1 MKRPILN
8 FLSFHIF
15 PIFIVFFITIIV
27 LKYFKNNI
35 ADNKIKTTEI
45 IGKQEMYKG
54 YYSNCANSTQEEIE
68 LAGSLQNKNFIT
80 FLASSEL
87 SNNSPYIPY
96 NFLPDSLNM
105 PLLAFGHAHHQSF
118 SIYCELL
125 AMQKYLKGSKISIF
139 LSPGWFESEGTN
151 IEAFLEFVRP
161 NFLKSIVYNKKINF
175 SDKIEIKKFISSN
188 IDNIENPSEEIKY
201 FYDLNENIKQ
211 IRDFQEILYR
221 TKNSTVNYSVKL
233 LKSKPKN
240 NNYKWFNF
248 KERLQ
253 QDFIDST
260 STNSYYILNS
270 YYKTYLLDK
279 NGKYQHGITLKMDT
293 KTNQELKDFKLLV
306 KFLKQNQCKAS
317 FIMQA
322 LNPYHYNNL
331 KEFNPVMKEIKNTI
345 ESNNFP
351 YLNMFVTEGKQF
363 EPGILHDIMHTN
375 DYGWMKINK
384 FLYDTYKE

>member
-1 MKRPILN
+1 MRHSILGTIKY
-8 FLSFHIF
+8 HII
-15 PIFIVFFITIIV
+15 PIIV
-27 LKYFKNNI
+27 SFGLTVVVLSYLRNNI
-35 ADNKIKTTEI
+35 TSRKVKKIEI
-45 IGKQEMYKG
+45 SGKQSYFKG
-54 YYSNCANSTQEEIE
+54 YYANCVNNIQAEIE
-68 LAGSLQNKNFIT
+68 LAGSLQNKDFIT

-87 SNNSPYIPY
+87 SNSSPYIPY

-118 SIYCELL
+118 SIFCELL
-125 AMQKYLKGSKISIF
+125 AMQKYLKGSKICIF

-151 IEAFLEFVRP
+151 IEAFLEFARP
-161 NFLKSIVYNKKINF
+161 NFLKSIIHNQNINI
-175 SDKIEIKKFISSN
+175 SDKLEIKNFISSN
-188 IDNIENPSEEIKY
+188 INSIENPSKEINY
-201 FYDLNENIKQ
+201 FYHLNKSIKQ
-211 IRDFQEILYR
+211 IRDCQDIIYKSKFPD
-221 TKNSTVNYSVKL
+221 VNYTVKI
-233 LKSKPKN
+233 LKNENKKLD
-240 NNYKWFNF
+240 YKWF
-248 KERLQ
+248 
-253 QDFIDST
+253 DFNQRFTKKVLDS
-260 STNSYYILNS
+260 SSSNSFYILNS
-270 YYKTYLLDK
+270 YYKTYLIDE
-279 NGKYQHGITLKMDT
+279 NGKYNHGETPKMDV
-293 KTNQELKDFKLLV
+293 KTNQELKDLKLLI